1 MVKTI
6 KYFIII
12 LFAVYFSV
20 NAQSNNKIEEHNVVL
35 MNLRSEISSLQSK
48 LNDLSDQEKKSL
60 QALQN
65 INQQNLLISK
75 VITKLK
81 QEERQKEREI
91 TRLNSEISELETEIE
106 KLRHDYSNYL
116 VWLYKH
122 RKGSFLKF
130 LLSAESINQAVIRY
144 KYLNYITI
152 EKQDL
157 LNQLKKKKNR
167 LVKLI
172 DVREKEKLEKER
184 LVNEKEKEQESLVD
198 KKIVSELIIT
208 SLQEDQ
214 NALLQEIDEK
224 RKAEIQI
231 KNLIAKLIEDERRR
245 QEEMRLARLK
255 NEEVKFDY
263 NYDNFENF
271 SNLQGVLNW
280 PVKSGKIIRNFG
292 ENRNIK
298 LNTVTLNYGVDIQT
312 EKGEEVFAVAEGF
325 ISAIEWI
332 PGYGSVVIITHK
344 NNYRTVYGHISEIS
358 VIEGN
363 KVEGGTLLGKVNQS
377 LEGNIL
383 HFEIWNE
390 RNYQNPEVWLVR
402 K

>member
-12 LFAVYFSV
+12 LFAVYLSV

-91 TRLNSEISELETEIE
+91 ARLNSEISELETEIE

-144 KYLNYITI
+144 KYLNYITS

-157 LNQLKKKKNR
+157 LYQLKEKKNR
-167 LVKLI
+167 FVKLI

-312 EKGEEVFAVAEGF
+312 EKGEEVFAVAEGI

>member
-12 LFAVYFSV
+12 LFAVINTV
-20 NAQSNNKIEEHNVVL
+20 NAQSNQKIEEHNVVL
-35 MNLRSEISSLQSK
+35 QNLRSEISSLQSK
-48 LNDLSDQEKKSL
+48 LNELSDQEKKSL

-65 INQQNLLISK
+65 INQQNLLISR
-75 VITKLK
+75 VITNLK

-91 TRLNSEISELETEIE
+91 TRLNSEILELESEIE
-106 KLRHDYSNYL
+106 KLRDDYSNYL

-152 EKQDL
+152 EKQDV
-157 LNQLKKKKNR
+157 LNQLKEKKNR
-167 LVKLI
+167 IVKLI

-184 LVNEKEKEQESLVD
+184 LVNEKEKEQQSLVD
-198 KKIVSELIIT
+198 KKLVSELIIN
-208 SLQEDQ
+208 SLKEDQ

-231 KNLIAKLIEDERRR
+231 KNLIAKLIEEDRRR

-271 SNLQGVLNW
+271 SNLQGELNW
-280 PVKSGKIIRNFG
+280 PVQAGKIVRNFG

-298 LNTVTLNYGVDIQT
+298 LNTITLNYGVDIQT
-312 EKGEEVFAVAEGF
+312 EKGEEVFAVAEGI

-332 PGYGSVVIITHK
+332 PGYGSVMIITHK

-358 VIEGN
+358 VIEGD
-363 KVEGGTLLGKVNQS
+363 KVNGGTLLGKVNQS

>member
-12 LFAVYFSV
+12 LFAVYLSV

-48 LNDLSDQEKKSL
+48 LNDLSDQEKKSP

-91 TRLNSEISELETEIE
+91 ARLNSEISELETEIE

-144 KYLNYITI
+144 KYLNYITS

-157 LNQLKKKKNR
+157 LNQLKEKKNR
-167 LVKLI
+167 CVKLI

-312 EKGEEVFAVAEGF
+312 EKGEEVFAVAEGI

>member
-6 KYFIII
+6 KYFIIV
-12 LFAVYFSV
+12 LFAFYFTV
-20 NAQSNNKIEEHNVVL
+20 NAQSNIKIEEHNVVL
-35 MNLRSEISSLQSK
+35 QNLRTEISSLQSK
-48 LNDLSDQEKKSL
+48 LNELSDQEKKSL

-65 INQQNLLISK
+65 INRQNLLISQI
-75 VITKLK
+75 ITKLK
-81 QEERQKEREI
+81 QEENQKEREI
-91 TRLNSEISELETEIE
+91 HRLNYEIAELESEIE
-106 KLRHDYSNYL
+106 KLRNDYSNYL

-144 KYLNYITI
+144 KYLNYITS
-152 EKQDL
+152 EKQDI
-157 LNQLKKKKNR
+157 LNQLKDKKKRITN
-167 LVKLI
+167 LI
-172 DVREKEKLEKER
+172 EVREKEKREKER
-184 LVNEKEKEQESLVD
+184 LVVEKETEQQALID

-214 NALLQEIDEK
+214 NALVQEIDEK

-231 KNLIAKLIEDERRR
+231 KNLIAKLIEDDRRR

-312 EKGEEVFAVAEGF
+312 EKGEEVFAVAEGI

-358 VIEGN
+358 VIEGD
-363 KVEGGTLLGKVNQS
+363 KVNGGTLLGKVNQS

>member
-144 KYLNYITI
+144 KYLNYITS

-157 LNQLKKKKNR
+157 LNQLNEKKNR
-167 LVKLI
+167 FIKLI

-312 EKGEEVFAVAEGF
+312 EKGEEVFAVAEGI

>member
-20 NAQSNNKIEEHNVVL
+20 NAQSNNKIEEHNVAL

-144 KYLNYITI
+144 KYLNYITS

-157 LNQLKKKKNR
+157 LNQLKEKKNR
-167 LVKLI
+167 FVKLI

-198 KKIVSELIIT
+198 KKFVSELIIT

-312 EKGEEVFAVAEGF
+312 EKGEEVFAVAEGI

>member
-20 NAQSNNKIEEHNVVL
+20 NAQSNNKIEEHNVAL

-130 LLSAESINQAVIRY
+130 LLSAESINQALIRY
-144 KYLNYITI
+144 KYLNYITS

-157 LNQLKKKKNR
+157 LNQLKEKKNR

-312 EKGEEVFAVAEGF
+312 EKGEEVFAVAEGI